1 MLYPFFVKLIF
12 TMSHPKPNN
21 LNRGIEEN
29 PPTNIS
35 AMVKFITKNMA
46 RVRRFLFFIKRIIDR
61 RFTATT
67 ATDSIR
73 KTANQVL
80 HSGEEII
87 IVDSVPVLFPLL
99 FNL

>member
-1 MLYPFFVKLIF
+1 
-12 TMSHPKPNN
+12 MSHPKPNN

-46 RVRRFLFFIKRIIDR
+46 RVRRFLCFIKRMIDR
-61 RFTATT
+61 MLTATI
-67 ATDSIR
+67 ATDSMR
-73 KTANQVL
+73 KTANQIL
-80 HSGEEII
+80 HSDEEII
-87 IVDSVPVLFPLL
+87 IVDSVLVFFPLL